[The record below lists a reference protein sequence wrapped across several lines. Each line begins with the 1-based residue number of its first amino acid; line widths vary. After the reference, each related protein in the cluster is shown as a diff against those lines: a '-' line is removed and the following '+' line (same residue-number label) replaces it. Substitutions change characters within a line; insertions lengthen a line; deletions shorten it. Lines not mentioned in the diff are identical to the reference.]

1 MCAPILP
8 ALAAIGTFAGS
19 AAGLGTAI
27 VGGTALAGAGMLQ
40 QRAAQK
46 SQNRAQRE
54 NIAAQERANAN
65 AQKAEANKRRM
76 PNYGAIFDRNTV
88 KSGVSATM
96 LTGAG
101 GVTNGLTL
109 GRNSLLG

>member
-1 MCAPILP
+1 MCPPPLI
-8 ALAAIGTFAGS
+8 ALAATAVSTGVGVLS
-19 AAGLGTAI
+19 A
-27 VGGTALAGAGMLQ
+27 
-40 QRAAQK
+40 RKAQK
-46 SQNRAQRE
+46 SQDRAQRE
-54 NIAAQERANAN
+54 NIAAQERTNAN

-76 PNYGAIFDRNTV
+76 PNYGAIFDRNTI

-101 GVTNGLTL
+101 GVTSGLTL

>member
-1 MCAPILP
+1 MCGP
-8 ALAAIGTFAGS
+8 ALIPLAVS
-19 AAGLGTAI
+19 AVSTG
-27 VGGTALAGAGMLQ
+27 VGVLSARKA
-40 QRAAQK
+40 RK
-46 SQNRAQRE
+46 SQDRAQRE
-54 NIAAQERANAN
+54 NVAAQERTNAN
-65 AQKAEANKRRM
+65 AMKAEANKRRM